1 VTGGSWRAPPAIFQ
15 RFISAVE
22 DAAPG
27 DRPDEAVGGKEQ
39 IVTMKKRQKLAQHVE
54 RAAVP
59 ERPFLGRGP
68 LYLVHPSI
76 TYACAPS
83 LHAIANALR
92 DETHPID
99 AASLESL
106 RRFLTADGPF
116 FGRESAATLREVV
129 ELERTIVG
137 AEEATYEDER
147 VAIAV

>member
-1 VTGGSWRAPPAIFQ
+1 
-15 RFISAVE
+15 
-22 DAAPG
+22 
-27 DRPDEAVGGKEQ
+27 
-39 IVTMKKRQKLAQHVE
+39 MKKRQKLAQHVE